1 MEFMTKEEF
10 DKLTPDQQKA
20 IMDQIQ
26 KIKDDQ
32 LTLKKAEEKH
42 PPLSMKELE
51 DVCKGTM
58 ENMFKGMT
66 SVDKKY
72 FMFPGIGNNP
82 NMADDLSAQ
91 GKGAKFKAFC
101 RALIG
106 GDRNTLVQMSSFEA
120 KQRNLSEGSTTAGGF
135 LVPEEFRAEIQ
146 RLEPL
151 FGVIR
156 RNARIIPMLYD
167 TINIPAAGSTRQSAN
182 WTNEA
187 AQILQTD
194 PTFRQLTLTIN
205 KLASLPVVTSELLGD
220 ANVDVMNYLAM
231 IIAEEFGKQEDI
243 QGFNGT
249 GSPFVGVLNATG
261 VPTTPHASGSN
272 VTSLSYPDLV
282 KATTNIYT
290 NATQGAKFYFHRTL
304 IGHLRSLITTVGAPI
319 LGPSADSIAG
329 YPFEAAEVLPNSGLT
344 GQASAT
350 YAIFGNLN
358 RGLAFGER
366 GSITMD
372 IGREGTVASN
382 NLFEKDMV
390 ALRVIERVCMGVLL
404 PSAFT
409 KIVTA
414 AS

>member
-1 MEFMTKEEF
+1 MEFISKEDF
-10 DKLTPDQQKA
+10 DKLTKEQQEALMAQVK
-20 IMDQIQ
+20 
-26 KIKDDQ
+26 KIRDDQ
-32 LTLKKAEEKH
+32 LLLKKEEDNLPK
-42 PPLSMKELE
+42 LSMKELE
-51 DVCKGTM
+51 TVCKGVM
-58 ENMFKGMT
+58 ENLLKGMT
-66 SVDKKY
+66 KTDQKY
-72 FMFPGIGNNP
+72 FALPGIGNDPKLMDNLTP
-82 NMADDLSAQ
+82 E
-91 GKGAKFKAFC
+91 GKGMKFKMFC

-106 GDRNTLVQMSSFEA
+106 GDRATLVKMSQHEA
-120 KQRNLSEGSTTAGGF
+120 VTRNLSEGTTTAGGF
-135 LVPEEFRAEIQ
+135 LVPEEFRAEIM

-156 RNARIIPMLYD
+156 ANARIIPMAFD
-167 TINIPAAGSTRQSAN
+167 TLNIPAAGTTRQSAN

-194 PTFRQLTLTIN
+194 ATFRQLTLTIN
-205 KLASLPVVTSELLGD
+205 KLASLPVVTSELLAD
-220 ANVDVMNYLAM
+220 ANVEVMQYLAM

-243 QGFNGT
+243 QGFNGS

-272 VTSLSYPDLV
+272 IASLSYPDLV
-282 KATTNIYT
+282 KATGNIYA
-290 NATQGAKFYFHRTL
+290 NATAGAKYYFHRSV
-304 IGHLRSLITTVGAPI
+304 IAHLRSLITTAGAPV
-319 LGPSADSIAG
+319 LLPNQSDLAG
-329 YPFEAAEVLPNSGLT
+329 YPFVSAEVLPGTTLSGT
-344 GQASAT
+344 ANAT
-350 YAIFGNLN
+350 YAIFGDLR

-390 ALRVIERVCMGVLL
+390 ALRVIERVSMGVLL

>member
-1 MEFMTKEEF
+1 MGFMTKEEF
-10 DKLTPDQQKA
+10 EALPKDQQEALMK
-20 IMDQIQ
+20 QVQ

-32 LTLKKAEEKH
+32 ILIRKQEEGL
-42 PPLSMKELE
+42 PRLSMKDFEE
-51 DVCKGTM
+51 VCKGVM
-58 ENMFKGMT
+58 EKFIKGMT
-66 SVDKKY
+66 PVDKKY
-72 FMFPGIGNNP
+72 FMFPGVGDDKNL
-82 NMADDLSAQ
+82 ADNITAQ
-91 GKGAKFKAFC
+91 GKGAKFHMFC

-106 GDRNTLVQMSSFEA
+106 GDRATLVRMNGEEA
-120 KQRNLSEGSTTAGGF
+120 VKRNLSEGTTTAGGF
-135 LVPEEFRAEIQ
+135 LVPEEFRAEIM

-167 TINIPAAGSTRQSAN
+167 TLNIPAAGSTRQSAN

-187 AQILQTD
+187 SQILQTD

-205 KLASLPVVTSELLGD
+205 KLASLPVVTSELLND

-243 QGFNGT
+243 QGFNGS

-261 VPTTPHASGSN
+261 VPTSPHTSGSN

-282 KATTNIYT
+282 KATTNIYA
-290 NATQGAKFYFHRTL
+290 NATQGAKFYFHRTV
-304 IGHLRSLITTVGAPI
+304 IGHLRSLITTAGAPI
-319 LGPSADSIAG
+319 LGPSADSIGG
-329 YPFEAAEVLPNSGLT
+329 YPFESCEVLPNTGLT
-344 GQASAT
+344 GTANAT
-350 YAIFGNLN
+350 YAIFGNLS

-382 NLFEKDMV
+382 NLFEKDLV
-390 ALRVIERVCMGVLL
+390 ALRVIERISMGVLL

>member
-1 MEFMTKEEF
+1 MEFMSNEDWE
-10 DKLTPDQQKA
+10 KLTPEQKETIKA
-20 IMDQIQ
+20 QIK
-26 KIKDDQ
+26 KIQEDQ
-32 LTLKKAEEKH
+32 LTLKKEESKL
-42 PPLSMKELE
+42 PQLTMEQFEK
-51 DVCKGTM
+51 VCKDVM
-58 ENMFKGMT
+58 DKHLKSM
-66 SVDKKY
+66 SRVDQKY
-72 FMFPGIGNNP
+72 FALPGIG
-82 NMADDLSAQ
+82 DDPKLLDDRTPQ
-91 GKGAKFKAFC
+91 GKGFKFKKFC

-106 GDRNTLVQMSSFEA
+106 GDRTELVRMHNDVVKE
-120 KQRNLSEGSTTAGGF
+120 RNLSEGTTTAGGF
-135 LVPEEFRAEIQ
+135 LVPEEFRAEIA

-151 FGVIR
+151 YGVIR
-156 RNARIIPMLYD
+156 ANSRIIPMLYD
-167 TINIPAAGSTRQSAN
+167 TLNIPAADTTRQSAN

-194 PTFRQLTLTIN
+194 PTFRQLILTIN
-205 KLASLPVVTSELLGD
+205 KLASLPVVTSELLLD

-261 VPTTPHASGSN
+261 VPTTPHAGGSN

-290 NATQGAKFYFHRTL
+290 NAASGSKFYFHRTV
-304 IGHLRSLITTVGAPI
+304 IGHIRSLITTAGAPI
-319 LGPSADSIAG
+319 FGSTTNDAAG
-329 YPFEAAEVLPNSGLT
+329 YPLVSAEVLPNTGLSGT
-344 GQASAT
+344 ANAT
-350 YAIFGNLN
+350 YGVFGNLS
-358 RGLAFGER
+358 RGVAFGER
-366 GSITMD
+366 GSVTMD

>member
-1 MEFMTKEEF
+1 MSFLTQEEF
-10 DKLTPDQQKA
+10 EKLTPEQQKA
-20 IMDQIQ
+20 LMDQVKKIQ
-26 KIKDDQ
+26 DDQ
-32 LTLKKAEEKH
+32 LELKKAETKL
-42 PPLSMKELE
+42 PQLSMKELE
-51 DVCKGTM
+51 DVCKGVM
-58 ENMFKGMT
+58 DNMIKRMT
-66 SVDKKY
+66 PVDKKY
-72 FMFPGIGNNP
+72 FALPGIGNDP
-82 NMADDLSAQ
+82 KLLDDLSPQA
-91 GKGAKFKAFC
+91 KGIKFKAFC

-106 GDRNTLVQMSSFEA
+106 GDRQTLVKMSDDVA
-120 KQRNLSEGSTTAGGF
+120 KVRNLSEGTTTAGGF

-151 FGVIR
+151 YGVIR
-156 RNARIIPMLYD
+156 ANARIIPMAFD

-205 KLASLPVVTSELLGD
+205 KLASLPVVTSELLSD

-261 VPTTPHASGSN
+261 VPTTPHAGGTS
-272 VTSLSYPDLV
+272 VLSLSYPDIV
-282 KATTNIYT
+282 KATTSIYT
-290 NATQGAKFYFHRTL
+290 NAAAGSKFYFHRTV
-304 IGHLRSLITTVGAPI
+304 IGHIRSLITTTGAPI
-319 LGPSADSIAG
+319 MGATADSVAG
-329 YPFEAAEVLPNSGLT
+329 YPLVAAEVLPNTNLA
-344 GQASAT
+344 ASLGT

-390 ALRVIERVCMGVLL
+390 ALRVIERVSMGVLL
-404 PSAFT
+404 PSAFV

-414 AS
+414 A